1 MESMLNWNIIL
12 WFQWISL
19 VRSHA
24 EVVVD
29 DQIIFSV
36 FKKFCKV
43 CDEASCV
50 LGSSYTYIIKI

>member
-1 MESMLNWNIIL
+1 MKSMLNSNIIW

-24 EVVVD
+24 EVIVD
-29 DQIIFSV
+29 DQVIFSV

-43 CDEASCV
+43 CDEASYV
-50 LGSSYTYIIKI
+50 LGSSYIYILLI